1 MDFFRKNT
9 TPKIVEKHTTFNYS
23 RKTPKQIIEERENK
37 KLNVFKKRIYRFVST
52 VIYSIGGILG
62 IVLKSSYYMNILS
75 IVLMITTALLII
87 GKGVDIYEKK
97 VSE

>member
-1 MDFFRKNT
+1 MLSS
-9 TPKIVEKHTTFNYS
+9 IVVFLLAPLENK
-23 RKTPKQIIEERENK
+23 NK

>member
-37 KLNVFKKRIYRFVST
+37 KLNVLFNKINENRTHINNNCK
-52 VIYSIGGILG
+52 LNN
-62 IVLKSSYYMNILS
+62 KSFNSSSFNRWLHN
-75 IVLMITTALLII
+75 TC
-87 GKGVDIYEKK
+87 
-97 VSE
+97 

>member
-1 MDFFRKNT
+1 
-9 TPKIVEKHTTFNYS
+9 
-23 RKTPKQIIEERENK
+23 
-37 KLNVFKKRIYRFVST
+37 
-52 VIYSIGGILG
+52 
-62 IVLKSSYYMNILS
+62 MNILS

>member
-37 KLNVFKKRIYRFVST
+37 KC
-52 VIYSIGGILG
+52 VI
-62 IVLKSSYYMNILS
+62 
-75 IVLMITTALLII
+75 
-87 GKGVDIYEKK
+87 
-97 VSE
+97 